1 MGEHPILVLIRG
13 IPGSGKSYF
22 AKALRE
28 AIGIDRSI
36 MLDPDATNY
45 DSDEY
50 KAHVDQQNAEG
61 VDPKLHPY
69 RFLRAQ
75 AYDAITEHKIVLWN
89 QPFTNLE
96 IMQKVTD
103 RLQEHAGENNT
114 TLPILVIE
122 VDIDPAIAKERVA
135 QRKKEGGHGPTD
147 ETFARFT
154 NEYATSATVGYK
166 VITVDGSAALSTT
179 IPIALEA
186 IQSLA

>member
-1 MGEHPILVLIRG
+1 MDEHPILILIRG

-22 AKALRE
+22 ANALRD
-28 AIGIDRSI
+28 AIGTDRSI
-36 MLDPDATNY
+36 MLDPDATDY
-45 DSDEY
+45 ESAEY
-50 KAHVDQQNAEG
+50 KAHVQAQNAEG

-75 AYDAITEHKIVLWN
+75 AYEAITAHKIILWN

-96 IMQKVTD
+96 IMKKVTD
-103 RLQEHAGENNT
+103 RLEEHATEHGT
-114 TLPILVIE
+114 TLPLLVIE
-122 VDIDPAIAKERVA
+122 VEIDPAIAKERVA

-147 ETFARFT
+147 VTFARFT
-154 NEYATSATVGYK
+154 NEYATSATIGYK
-166 VITVDGSAALSTT
+166 VITVDGSAELSST